1 MHRCTQICAI
11 LGWLCKSALC
21 LWLFLWRYFGFC
33 SEEAKRARCSLCT
46 PPVLLSD
53 RRPCREEPE
62 LPGCVLLLQ
71 GPSSE
76 GRLVGGNAS
85 ISTLLLIIESF
96 SLHFPVFFFFRP
108 EFRLFFSLL
117 YVLYIFT
124 LLLYKQ
130 QYIHTKSI
138 PYILLKTCIF
148 FCCGT

>member
-1 MHRCTQICAI
+1 VYVSIHMHRCTQICAI

-21 LWLFLWRYFGFC
+21 LWLFLCRYFGFC

-96 SLHFPVFFFFRP
+96 SLHFPVFFFFAQNLDC
-108 EFRLFFSLL
+108 FSVCCMFFIFLPCS
-117 YVLYIFT
+117 YTNSNIYIQN
-124 LLLYKQ
+124 LS
-130 QYIHTKSI
+130 HT
-138 PYILLKTCIF
+138 YC
-148 FCCGT
+148 